1 MRQYMPADRFL
12 RVGDKAHATVGV
24 GHDLVCVE
32 DGHFAH
38 TRRMFVYTQTRIDL
52 PSLYTCIVT
61 RDVLVGSRRAKLDMR
76 KRERVIGKRFIAPL
90 NSSAIF
96 VSLDN
101 MPPST
106 CCRTE
111 SSPGARR
118 WNRASARKFCQHIAQ
133 QKDSTAATAHAK
145 VVAQDKARNE
155 ISPLLTSA
163 HVVDAEER
171 CYGVNDDEAI
181 RAIFDHECSQFVHSR
196 ELMISVIAPAHNKI
210 F

>member
-1 MRQYMPADRFL
+1 M
-12 RVGDKAHATVGV
+12 
-24 GHDLVCVE
+24 
-32 DGHFAH
+32 
-38 TRRMFVYTQTRIDL
+38 
-52 PSLYTCIVT
+52 
-61 RDVLVGSRRAKLDMR
+61 
-76 KRERVIGKRFIAPL
+76 VIGKRFVAPL

-111 SSPGARR
+111 SSPVARR

-133 QKDSTAATAHAK
+133 QKDSTDSTAATAHAK
-145 VVAQDKARNE
+145 LVAQDKARNE
-155 ISPLLTSA
+155 ISSLLTSA

-171 CYGVNDDEAI
+171 RYGVNDDEAI